1 MFIDSP
7 HSRRSDRIQRASCV
21 ATEADTG
28 PIRVAES
35 NNSVDFSR
43 EDEAEVFEKVFVVR
57 FGKS

>member
-1 MFIDSP
+1 
-7 HSRRSDRIQRASCV
+7 V